1 LQGYVL
7 GNALT
12 NANLVSFTYTSNLVS
27 MTITQ
32 ADTPT
37 LTGTI
42 PASLPSAATVQ
53 VYGFSTR
60 TFSSGS
66 DGSWRVGYLDD
77 GTSGSWSSGASPSA
91 APAPSTALLCAL
103 GLLLAGAGALLARR
117 ARAGSAN

>member
-1 LQGYVL
+1 VQQYVL

-42 PASLPSAATVQ
+42 PASLPAAAAVQ
-53 VYGFSTR
+53 VSGLTTR
-60 TFSSGS
+60 PFSSS
-66 DGSWRVGYLDD
+66 ANGSWTVGYLDD
-77 GTSGSWSSGASPSA
+77 GTSGLWSSGASPSA

-103 GLLLAGAGALLARR
+103 GLLLAGAGTLLARR
-117 ARAGSAN
+117 ARSAT